1 MPSTE
6 VLKLPAIAIQQGADR
21 QIYAFA
27 MDGKLLPK
35 VAQIWRLGR
44 DENQDLFGYQ
54 RPEVV
59 SHIAEIRNYVE
70 SPDAMLPNAIV
81 VAFDSSVRFVPSSN
95 SAPLDHENG
104 ISGHLEIPIGAS
116 DKKPGWIVDGQQR
129 TAAIRDA
136 DVKQFPVFVTAFITD
151 KADEQR
157 AQFILVNSTKP
168 LPKGLIYELLPA
180 TDMKLPS
187 HLQRKRVPTRLLE
200 LLNSRPQSPLLGRIQ
215 TPTNPAGIIKDN
227 SILRMLEHSLNDGA
241 LYRRLLNSPED
252 DYDSCAELLF
262 AFWKAVSEVF
272 PEDWDSPPKRSR
284 LTHGAG
290 IISLGHLMDAI
301 SDRFRSDLTIS
312 MEQFSAD
319 LGPLK
324 PLCCWSTGHWDFGA
338 GMQRKWNEL
347 QNTSRDIQLLS
358 NYLLVHYKRLV
369 WSVRGN

>member
-6 VLKLPAIAIQQGADR
+6 ILKLPAIAIQQGADR

-81 VAFDSSVRFVPSSN
+81 VAFDSTVRFVPSTN
-95 SAPLDHENG
+95 SPPLDSEHG
-104 ISGHLEIPIGAS
+104 ISGHLEVPIGAL

-136 DVKQFPVFVTAFITD
+136 DVKEFPVFVTAFITD
-151 KADEQR
+151 RADEQR

-200 LLNSRPQSPLLGRIQ
+200 LLNSRPQSPLFGRIQ

-241 LYRRLLNSPED
+241 LYRRLLTSPED
-252 DYDSCAELLF
+252 DYESCAELLF
-262 AFWKAVSEVF
+262 PFWSAVAAVFSEA
-272 PEDWDSPPKRSR
+272 WDAPPKKSR

-290 IISLGHLMDAI
+290 IISMGHLMDAI
-301 SDRFRSDLTIS
+301 SDRFRGNSNIS
-312 MEQFSAD
+312 KDDFIGD
-319 LGPLK
+319 IDPLK
-324 PLCCWSTGHWDFGA
+324 SLCCWTSGHWEFGP

-358 NYLLVHYKRLV
+358 NYLLVQYKRLV
-369 WSVRGN
+369 WNK